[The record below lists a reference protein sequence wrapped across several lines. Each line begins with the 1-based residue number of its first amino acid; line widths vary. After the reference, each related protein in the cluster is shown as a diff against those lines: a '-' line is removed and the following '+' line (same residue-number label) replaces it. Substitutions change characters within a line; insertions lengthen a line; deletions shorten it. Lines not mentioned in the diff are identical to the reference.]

1 MHSIFGKPIGVS
13 TSEARGIAAWLVDNT
28 ALTFEQIAEFIGIA
42 RFEVKLIADD
52 QMVPRPQTTDPVK
65 SGWLNKDD
73 IHRCEADATRSLSKP
88 WAWIS
93 DTLTQ
98 AASASLRDAPI
109 YGAQLT
115 RLAFLTYGRNA
126 WHSTWITRYY
136 TAGSIGLTVGT
147 LQSKAERLRTQGSV
161 FKIDEM
167 PALALQTEAATLFL
181 VEVNRGRQLEAL
193 EEEVLAPLFSA
204 GLLKKV
210 ADCPKNSL
218 VCLQAPARINPPPMR
233 GTRPFHQLRS
243 SPQGAN
249 RSLGWSKTNLDLLSD
264 MARFEKL
271 QSHFS
276 GLEDLTEKVWV
287 ASKHLPPEARLH
299 PSKIEIST
307 DADKRVLRWGEASYH
322 LDV

>member
-1 MHSIFGKPIGVS
+1 MNSIFGKPIFVS
-13 TSEARGIAAWLVDNT
+13 TAEARGMAAWLVDNT

-42 RFEVKLIADD
+42 RIEVKLIADD

-73 IHRCEADATRSLSKP
+73 IHRCEADTTRSLSKP
-88 WAWIS
+88 WAWTS
-93 DTLTQ
+93 DSLTQ
-98 AASASLRDAPI
+98 ATSASLRDAPI
-109 YGAQLT
+109 YGSQLT

-136 TAGSIGLTVGT
+136 TAGSIALTVGT

-167 PALALQTEAATLFL
+167 PALALQTDAATVFL
-181 VEVNRGRQLEAL
+181 VEVNRGHHLEDL
-193 EEEVLAPLFSA
+193 EEQVLAPVFSA
-204 GLLKKV
+204 GFLQKV
-210 ADCPKNSL
+210 AVCPKNSL
-218 VCLQAPARINPPPMR
+218 VCLQAPARIIPPPMR
-233 GTRPFHQLRS
+233 GTRPFHQMRS

-249 RSLGWSKTNLDLLSD
+249 KSLGWSKTKLDLISD

-276 GLEDLTEKVWV
+276 GLEAFTEQVWLG
-287 ASKHLPPEARLH
+287 SEHLPPEARVN

-307 DADKRVLRWGEASYH
+307 DGEKRVLRWGEAHYP
-322 LDV
+322 LTV